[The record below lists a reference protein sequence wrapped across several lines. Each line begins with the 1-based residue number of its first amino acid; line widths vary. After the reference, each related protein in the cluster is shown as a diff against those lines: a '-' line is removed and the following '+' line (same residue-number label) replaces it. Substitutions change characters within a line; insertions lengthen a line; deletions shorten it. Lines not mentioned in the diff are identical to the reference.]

1 MNITTLINLTN
12 GKLITKTKT
21 EEIDIE
27 FAMASDLM
35 SDVLTLDTVNT
46 MLITG
51 LANLQT
57 IRTAEMSDVHC
68 ILLARNKK
76 STPETTFVSLRTLSW
91 TRGGIASGFKDWARF
106 TMAISSMNSPTI

>member
-1 MNITTLINLTN
+1 MDITTLIKLTN

-21 EEIDIE
+21 EDIDIE

-76 STPETTFVSLRTLSW
+76 STPEMIELAEQNNIIIIESPSALFKVA
-91 TRGGIASGFKDWARF
+91 GILYGNGVKALF
-106 TMAISSMNSPTI
+106 

>member
-1 MNITTLINLTN
+1 MDIKTLIDLTN
-12 GKLITKTKT
+12 GKLITKTNT
-21 EEIDIE
+21 EGIEIE

-76 STPETTFVSLRTLSW
+76 SSPEMIELAEQNQIVIIESPNALFKVA
-91 TRGGIASGFKDWARF
+91 GILYGSGIK
-106 TMAISSMNSPTI
+106 AIF